1 MNIKTRDIVFLLV
14 GLVAIFSSLT
24 GDPPAGFVTSSLKGK
39 KPKYTPIQ
47 LPNLSSIQLAPK
59 AQGSNSSVEV
69 NYQGAS
75 AAAQSAIRF
84 ALAQVGKPYKWG
96 ATGPNAYDCSGL
108 VCAAFKSG
116 GVTLPRTTYLQASVG
131 KRVSKADLMPGDLV
145 FPDPG
150 HVQIYLGN
158 GRVVESPHTGAFV
171 RVVNMWGFWTARR
184 ITTGGVVSV

>member
-1 MNIKTRDIVFLLV
+1 MNFKTRDVVFLLI
-14 GLVAIFSSLT
+14 GLVCVFASLT
-24 GDPPAGFVTSSLKGK
+24 GDAPATFVTASLKGK

-59 AQGSNSSVEV
+59 APSGDTTNGTSVPVSAPGSS
-69 NYQGAS
+69 GA
-75 AAAQSAIRF
+75 AIRF

-96 ATGPNAYDCSGL
+96 ATGPNSYDCSGL
-108 VCAAFKSG
+108 VYAAFRSA
-116 GVTLPRTTYLQASVG
+116 GVSVPRTTYLLANIGS
-131 KRVSKADLMPGDLV
+131 RVSKANLQPGDLV

-158 GRVVESPHTGAFV
+158 GKVVESPHTGAFV

-184 ITTGGVVSV
+184 IGGATLV